1 VGVRSRPG
9 LRPALAA
16 LLGAALAHGA
26 GVARAD
32 EPAPQAAV
40 SWATS
45 QATEMTRQG
54 REHAT
59 RGDGLTAAKRYLDA
73 IGFDPTYGPAYLAL
87 GGQHEAG
94 GDPREAERAYSMG
107 IDHVPGFA
115 EALLARGRLR
125 ARLGRADEAVGDFE
139 AAAAVA
145 PEGIAILKALAGA
158 YVAQKA
164 LPAALAVTRRME
176 TMAEA
181 QGDTRAAAEAR
192 VGVRAL
198 ATLVGEVDPVSAGKS
213 GRGVV
218 RRAIWLLASRR
229 R

>member
-1 VGVRSRPG
+1 
-9 LRPALAA
+9 
-16 LLGAALAHGA
+16 
-26 GVARAD
+26 
-32 EPAPQAAV
+32 
-40 SWATS
+40 
-45 QATEMTRQG
+45 MTRQG
-54 REHAT
+54 REHAA
-59 RGDGLTAAKRYLDA
+59 RGDGLTAARRYMEA

-107 IDHVPGFA
+107 IDHVSGFA

-125 ARLGRADEAVGDFE
+125 ARLGRAQEAIGDFE

-164 LPAALAVTRRME
+164 LPAALAVTRRMAAV
-176 TMAEA
+176 AEA
-181 QGDTRAAAEAR
+181 QQDARAAAEAS
-192 VGVRAL
+192 VGARAL
-198 ATLVGEVDPVSAGKS
+198 AALVGEADPVSAGRT

-218 RRAIWLLASRR
+218 RRAIWLTATRR